1 MKSKTSSHIFL
12 FILTFFTLTFKE
24 RTFDALYIVFDWV
37 YFSLTGLELFQEHTL
52 MMEAGQQ
59 IWIYF
64 QRELSY
70 SIPLLTILFA
80 HEMGHYVPARIYGI
94 KATLPYFIPMPF
106 GPIGT
111 MGAVIKIE
119 EAIPDKKKLF
129 DIGVGG
135 PLMSFILSIPCWLI
149 GVYYSEVVN
158 IADYMSLMTHGEQGL
173 VFGDSLFTFYTMK
186 FMWALLLP
194 IRIHFS
200 IRFKIR

>member
-1 MKSKTSSHIFL
+1 MKSKTSFHIFL
-12 FILTFFTLTFKE
+12 FILTFFTLTLKE
-24 RTFDALYIVFDWV
+24 RSFDALYVVFEWI
-37 YFSLTGLELFQEHTL
+37 YYSLTGLELFQDHTIVS
-52 MMEAGQQ
+52 EAGQQ

-64 QRELSY
+64 QREVSY

-119 EAIPDKKKLF
+119 EVIPDKKKLF

-135 PLMSFILSIPCWLI
+135 PLEFYSLNSMLADWCILFRS
-149 GVYYSEVVN
+149 
-158 IADYMSLMTHGEQGL
+158 SL
-173 VFGDSLFTFYTMK
+173 YC
-186 FMWALLLP
+186 
-194 IRIHFS
+194 
-200 IRFKIR
+200 